1 VLALIIIVLQTFLNC
16 CNLPSEIESPAMK
29 GITSAPVSHGV
40 ERAPLHADPTLKSD
54 DSQKPDISH
63 HVTQPSPTSSI
74 RRFSRSL
81 RAKIHRKSHTQPDVS
96 TDQRILDKTV
106 LAPTLAPNPS
116 VTTKEDRFDGEP
128 PKKPSLPPVKE
139 FIHSPIQTFKAVAH
153 VSGGGAVVESIA
165 TKDVSHEAGVQL
177 VRANEDLA
185 AAETADE
192 ETQALE
198 KLASLK
204 GIRQD
209 SYVRWTLDR
218 HITKISR
225 QQLQP
230 LTRKDRHDFV
240 HQGGNGKREMN
251 WKSYGHYVRSQLYLH
266 PNAFL
271 TGTYL

>member
-1 VLALIIIVLQTFLNC
+1 VLALIIIVLQTFLNSY
-16 CNLPSEIESPAMK
+16 NLPSEIESPAMNSL
-29 GITSAPVSHGV
+29 TSAPVSQGI
-40 ERAPLHADPTLKSD
+40 ERAPLHAEPTLKSD
-54 DSQKPDISH
+54 DPQKSDTSPHII
-63 HVTQPSPTSSI
+63 QPSPTSSI
-74 RRFSRSL
+74 RRISKSL

-165 TKDVSHEAGVQL
+165 TKDVSHEAGVKL

-185 AAETADE
+185 EAKTEDE
-192 ETQALE
+192 KHQALE
-198 KLASLK
+198 KLALLK
-204 GIRQD
+204 SIRQD

-225 QQLQP
+225 QQPHQLI
-230 LTRKDRHDFV
+230 RKGKHDFV
-240 HQGGNGKREMN
+240 RQHENGKREME
-251 WKSYGHYVRSQLYLH
+251 WKCYGQHVRS
-266 PNAFL
+266 
-271 TGTYL
+271 